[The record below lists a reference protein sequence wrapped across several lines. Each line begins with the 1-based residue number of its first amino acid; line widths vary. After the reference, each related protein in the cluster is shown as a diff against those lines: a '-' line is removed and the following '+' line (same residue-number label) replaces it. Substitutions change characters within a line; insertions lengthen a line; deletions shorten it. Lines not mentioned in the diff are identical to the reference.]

1 MLNITDAEKQLYRN
15 DGVNKLVTIS
25 VPNLNLTIDNDDLLK
40 ESVQLTERIETDKN
54 LNFKGCNASVFS
66 FKVAKFTTDIRG
78 QYIEATIQAD
88 PDGDDPGEVL
98 PLFSGYV
105 ETQSNTN
112 YEDYASEITAYDPL
126 QQILDKD
133 VTAWYNA
140 QSFPITIKNLRD
152 SFFTHVG
159 MTQENTFLVNDG
171 LTVTK
176 SVTDPTIT
184 GALILRSICQ
194 LSGRFGQYGRDKKF
208 HYRRLG
214 SISAGTFP
222 GFNVYPDVELYP
234 AEPNAN
240 EQILKNLYTSCEY
253 QPYDTKK
260 ITKVAIIGQDGSVKG
275 ESGNTT
281 KDTFYLSDNKL
292 AWGISN
298 ATQASDNILREVG
311 DISFTP
317 ATLNCKG
324 LPYIECGDIVLAN
337 TRINAVTSYVLERTL
352 NGIQALTDSFVGQI
366 DEKRKPYTPTL
377 ATNVSANE
385 VDTKTAQTSA
395 NNAQNTADSASS
407 AASSAQSSADNAQ
420 STANNAKNTADNAI
434 TRISKIE
441 SDYIKTSQL
450 DAVNA
455 RVTNLSATVATI
467 NSAYINEAK
476 CKTIVANSMSSYF
489 ASINYLHV
497 SGRISASSGFS
508 IGANTYTSKQANVRL
523 ANGQTQL
530 LMYLGL

>member
-1 MLNITDAEKQLYRN
+1 MLNITDAEKQLYRD
-15 DGVNKLVTIS
+15 DGVNKAVTIS
-25 VPNLNLTIDNDDLLK
+25 VPALNLTIDNDDLIK

-66 FKVAKFTTDIRG
+66 FKVSKFTTDIRG

-88 PDGDDPGEVL
+88 PNSLTPGEVL

-105 ETQSNTN
+105 ETQSNMN
-112 YEDYASEITAYDPL
+112 YEDYVCDITAYDPL
-126 QQILDKD
+126 QRILDLD

-140 QSFPITIKNLRD
+140 LTFPITMKNLRD
-152 SFFTHVG
+152 SFFTYVG
-159 MTQENTFLVNDG
+159 MTQEDALLVNDNIT
-171 LTVTK
+171 LNN
-176 SVTDPTIT
+176 SVTDPTVT
-184 GALILRSICQ
+184 GALVLRSICQ
-194 LSGRFGQYGRDKKF
+194 LNGRYGQYGRDKKF

-222 GFNVYPDVELYP
+222 GFNTYPDIELYP

-260 ITKVAIIGQDGSVKG
+260 VTKVAIIGQDGAVKG
-275 ESGNTT
+275 EYGTT
-281 KDTFYLSDNKL
+281 TGDTFYLSDNKL
-292 AWGISN
+292 AWGVTN
-298 ATQASDNILREVG
+298 ANLASQNILQEVK

-395 NNAQNTADSASS
+395 
-407 AASSAQSSADNAQ
+407 DNAQ
-420 STANNAKNTADNAI
+420 STANSASNAASTAQSTADTAKANAKTAQDTADGAV

-441 SDYIKTSQL
+441 SDYVKTAQL
-450 DAVNA
+450 TATNA
-455 RVTNLSATVATI
+455 NITSLTATVTKI
-467 NSAYINEAK
+467 KNAYIDEAT

-508 IGANTYTSKQANVRL
+508 IGASTYTSKQANVRL
-523 ANGQTQL
+523 ADGTTKL